1 MRAPL
6 AVTLAVAAVGVAC
19 ATPGHAQSTPPLED
33 VTGAV
38 GTGWLETFEV
48 NRGKIRM
55 YGMYG
60 AGGNKVIVLPD
71 QNAVVVITTTNYRER
86 DAHVLTD
93 KLFVTQIV
101 PSLVSP

>member
-19 ATPGHAQSTPPLED
+19 ATPGHAQS
-33 VTGAV
+33 
-38 GTGWLETFEV
+38 
-48 NRGKIRM
+48 
-55 YGMYG
+55 
-60 AGGNKVIVLPD
+60 
-71 QNAVVVITTTNYRER
+71 RER

-101 PSLVSP
+101 PSLVGP